1 MNNKVFL
8 RRMLAL
14 AFPIAMQNLL
24 SSCGYLID
32 TAMVTSLGNVAI
44 SAIGVASRWSFLM
57 NVTTFG
63 VCSGC
68 ATLIAQSWGAG
79 DHRTIRRTTGLALTA
94 VCGIGLVYITM
105 AQIFPAQMMAFF
117 TGEQAVIEAG
127 TGYIR
132 IASLS
137 ILFSGLSLVV
147 STAVRS
153 TEDVTTPFI
162 ASTFGVVSNCLLNY
176 GLIYGNFGMPATGLE
191 GAAIA
196 TVVAM
201 AIQLAIILGIAWK
214 KKSVFLQNPTQLF
227 GWEGSFVRK
236 YISIST
242 PVLLNEAMWALGTTI
257 YSMILARQGSE
268 NYAAYTVFNSI
279 HEVFFVFFVGLCNA
293 CAIMVGKSIGE
304 KKHDLAYT
312 IAGKHLVAIPIL
324 SLVLGTLQI
333 LLRNP
338 ILNLMSLET
347 AGAHRTAADLLVL
360 HGLLMPLI
368 NVPYLAVVGIFRA
381 GGDTKYGFFVDTFS
395 VYLMGI
401 PVLWFMAY
409 MTNASFLSMVA
420 GMYLGEYILKA
431 ILCLQRYKSRKW
443 IRDLA

>member
-14 AFPIAMQNLL
+14 ALPIALQNLL

-32 TAMVTSLGNVAI
+32 TAMVTSLGNVAT

-79 DHRTIRRTTGLALTA
+79 DHRTIRRTTGLGLTA
-94 VCGIGLVYITM
+94 AAGVALVYVLM
-105 AQIFPAQMMAFF
+105 AQFFPAQMMALF

-127 TGYIR
+127 VGYIR
-132 IASLS
+132 IASFSLLFTS
-137 ILFSGLSLVV
+137 ISLVV

-162 ASTFGVVSNCLLNY
+162 ASTFGVVSNCILNY
-176 GLIYGNFGMPATGLE
+176 GLIYGHFGLPAMGLE
-191 GAAIA
+191 GAALA
-196 TVVAM
+196 TVLAM
-201 AIQLAIILGIAWK
+201 ALQLTIILGVAWAR
-214 KKSVFLQNPTQLF
+214 KSVFLQDRRQLF
-227 GWEGSFVRK
+227 GWDGPFIRK
-236 YISIST
+236 YVDVSAPI
-242 PVLLNEAMWALGTTI
+242 LLNEFMWALGTTI

-293 CAIMVGKSIGE
+293 CAIMVGKAIGE
-304 KKHDLAYT
+304 RKPDMAYT
-312 IAGKHLVAIPIL
+312 IAGKHLIAIPIL
-324 SLVLGTLQI
+324 SVVLGGLQI
-333 LLRNP
+333 VLRNP
-338 ILNLMSLET
+338 ILNVIGLET
-347 AGAHRTAADLLVL
+347 VGAHQTAAGLLVL
-360 HGLLMPLI
+360 HGLFMPLI
-368 NVPYLAVVGIFRA
+368 NIPYVAVVGIFRA
-381 GGDTKYGFFVDTFS
+381 GGDTKYGFLIDTLS

-420 GMYLGEYILKA
+420 GMYLAEYILKA

-443 IRDLA
+443 IRDLV